1 MLEHE
6 ERSVVSERRIQAP
19 PWSPAQFVALAFGA
33 LFLILGVAAL
43 ATTGINADDFT
54 TKHVTVLGFDHTPL
68 LGAIELGFGLLLIM
82 AGAIPGAGRSTMV
95 VLGTLALGFGV
106 VVLIQAPSLH
116 ESLGVHESNGWL
128 YIVTGIVNLAAA
140 IAAPVIFSRERHA
153 IATDDAEVRSSR
165 Y

>member
-1 MLEHE
+1 
-6 ERSVVSERRIQAP
+6 VAP

-33 LFLILGVAAL
+33 LFLILGAATL

-54 TKHVTVLGFDHTPL
+54 SRHVSALGFHHTPL

-82 AGAIPGAGRSTMV
+82 AGAIPGAGRNTMV
-95 VLGTLALGFGV
+95 LLGALALGFGI

-116 ESLGVHESNGWL
+116 DSLGVHEANGWL
-128 YIVTGIVNLAAA
+128 YIVTGVVNLAAA
-140 IAAPVIFSRERHA
+140 ISAPVIFAGEHHA
-153 IATDDAEVRSSR
+153 IETEDADVRTSR